1 MNIDDKY
8 KQAAEAISNASPT
21 PLPVYDTLLS
31 ILKLIMTEDEA
42 GLVIAFTDKRSQT
55 IEELKV
61 SSGLSEH
68 ELTQKL
74 SVLAKKGVVFDQ
86 PNRKGVKVYRLLPV
100 FNVGTFEYM
109 FMKKLERTPKNM
121 EIAGL
126 FAKLFADLRVTVENN
141 YDSFVEL
148 MPQLPIVDRTVPVH
162 ENQSTG
168 HPIVIEI
175 NQSLGSPR
183 ERILPTQEV
192 ADIIAKFSEI
202 AVGHCFCRHHS
213 DLLGNPCK
221 LTKMREN
228 CFTFGKSA
236 RYTTAQGFSRFISPQ
251 EALQILRKSEQ
262 DGLVHKAYHPN
273 SDLAKEETSIC
284 NCCKCCCLQAPPNLI
299 APTINAAEYLVKVNP
314 ALCNGCGKCVE
325 ICHSDA
331 ISIDSRTCAKIED
344 SRCIGCGLCA
354 YVCPQE
360 ALSLVED
367 ERIVRIAPTRK
378 H

>member
-1 MNIDDKY
+1 MDIDDKY
-8 KQAAEAISNASPT
+8 KQAAEAISNASST

-31 ILKLIMTEDEA
+31 ILKLIMSEDEA
-42 GLVIAFTDKRSQT
+42 ELVIAFRDKRSQT
-55 IEELKV
+55 IEELKL
-61 SSGLSEH
+61 SSGLSEI
-68 ELTQKL
+68 ELSQKL

-86 PNRKGVKVYRLLPV
+86 PNRQGVMVYRLLPV

-109 FMKKLERTPKNM
+109 FMKKLERTPENL

-126 FAKLFADLRVTVENN
+126 FAKLFADLRVTVQGN
-141 YDSFVEL
+141 YDAFVEL
-148 MPQLPIVDRTVPVH
+148 MPQLPVVDRTVAVRQ
-162 ENQSTG
+162 NQSTG

-202 AVGHCFCRHHS
+202 AVGHCFCRHHK
-213 DLLGNPCK
+213 DLLGDPCK
-221 LTKMREN
+221 LTNVREN

-236 RYTTAQGFSRFISPQ
+236 RYTAAQGFSRMISPQ
-251 EALQILRKSEQ
+251 EALQILRKSEH

-284 NCCKCCCLQAPPNLI
+284 NCCKCCCIQAPPNLI
-299 APTINAAEYLVKVNP
+299 APTINAAKYLVKVNP
-314 ALCNGCGKCVE
+314 ELCNGCGKCVDV
-325 ICHSDA
+325 CHAEA
-331 ISIDSRTCAKIED
+331 ISIDPQACVKITD
-344 SRCIGCGLCA
+344 SLCIGCGLCA

-360 ALSLVED
+360 AISLIES
-367 ERIVRIAPTRK
+367 ERIVRIAPKRK
-378 H
+378 R